1 MSRFTCWNENTKTF
15 FLTKKNRSCNDQN
28 RVLSVLEAIWALKS
42 RLNRYRQRFWALSDV
57 LSTKLNDLKDRHLLN
72 KNFLPFQDGNH
83 VFGAQTIEMS
93 EITWWNQNL
102 KTFFQTKK
110 KTRSNSHQNRVLSVL
125 QVIWAV
131 KSCPNR

>member
-57 LSTKLNDLKDRHLLN
+57 LSTKLNDLKDRHLVN

-83 VFGAQTIEMS
+83 VFGAKTIEMS
-93 EITWWNQNL
+93 EITWIQNL
-102 KTFFQTKK
+102 KTFFLFKNK
-110 KTRSNSHQNRVLSVL
+110 RLYSHQNRILSVL
-125 QVIWAV
+125 QAIWAV
-131 KSCPNR
+131 KSCLNR